1 MCDEDLQSELNKLEI
16 APQIP
21 QIKLCDT
28 QLPVSLNPFYNETSQ
43 DASGQLAAADVVF
56 GDVKCSCRVR
66 RRSESILDECKSSS
80 NANSAFARIEHSI
93 KNPTQF
99 KHKNRK
105 KVLLREPI
113 LKSLQKCLHP
123 KHLKAFGDIPNR
135 VLKKSTSNDNMGD
148 GLNKSCPTIEALNVD
163 DSLGFLRI
171 ANEEEPSTSSG
182 RRSSGITD
190 FRDLIAECQSL
201 LETNF
206 SFDSWNTTIASRK
219 SVKHFSTM
227 QSAENRSQRTR
238 HHSERSYKTRS
249 DLDESNKEGTTK
261 QSGSNNASTS
271 CSQQARIN
279 ASTVATGNHSSGVV
293 GAGPTSPC
301 DVTIDELASYFETF
315 VHIPKKMSSM
325 AEMMYI

>member
-1 MCDEDLQSELNKLEI
+1 MCDEELPCDLDKLEI
-16 APQIP
+16 GPQIP
-21 QIKLCDT
+21 QIKLCDN
-28 QLPVSLNPFYNETSQ
+28 QLPVTLNPFYNKIDHDE
-43 DASGQLAAADVVF
+43 SGRVGTEVIF
-56 GDVKCSCRVR
+56 GDIKCSCRVR
-66 RRSESILDECKSSS
+66 RRSESVLDECKSSNS
-80 NANSAFARIEHSI
+80 NSAFARIEHSI
-93 KNPTQF
+93 RNPTLF
-99 KHKNRK
+99 KRKNRK

-135 VLKKSTSNDNMGD
+135 LLKKSASNENIAEGFT
-148 GLNKSCPTIEALNVD
+148 KSCPTIEALNVD

-171 ANEEEPSTSSG
+171 SNEEPSTSTG
-182 RRSSGITD
+182 RKSGITD
-190 FRDLIAECQSL
+190 FRDLIDECQSL

-206 SFDSWNTTIASRK
+206 SFDSWNNTIASRK
-219 SVKHFSTM
+219 SLKHFSVV

-238 HHSERSYKTRS
+238 TRHCSENHKGHENGYG
-249 DLDESNKEGTTK
+249 SNKEGTTR
-261 QSGSNNASTS
+261 QSGSSNASTS

-279 ASTVATGNHSSGVV
+279 ASTVATGSHSAAVV
-293 GAGPTSPC
+293 AGTTSPC